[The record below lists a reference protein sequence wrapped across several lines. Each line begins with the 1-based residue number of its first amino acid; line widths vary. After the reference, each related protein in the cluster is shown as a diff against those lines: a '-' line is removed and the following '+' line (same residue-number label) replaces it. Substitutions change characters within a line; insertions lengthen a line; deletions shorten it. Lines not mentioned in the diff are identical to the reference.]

1 MATLEGTT
9 EAVCRF
15 RADTFKALGHP
26 ARLFMAQTLAGGE
39 RCVCELQEMVGLDV
53 STVSKHLAVLRSA
66 GLVVD
71 RREGTKVFYRLC
83 CAEARTLLEVMEAP
97 LDGLARRKARA
108 AAASCGVKLTPGALS
123 RPSEGEA
130 P

>member
-1 MATLEGTT
+1 MIKLEGTT

-26 ARLFMAQTLAGGE
+26 ARLFMMQTLAEGE

-53 STVSKHLAVLRSA
+53 STVSKHLALLRSS

-83 CAEARTLLEVMEAP
+83 CSDVRTLLQVMEEP
-97 LDGLARRKARA
+97 LDGIARRKARE
-108 AAASCGVKLTPGALS
+108 AAASCGVAL
-123 RPSEGEA
+123 EA
-130 P
+130 VR

>member
-1 MATLEGTT
+1 MTKLEGTT

-26 ARLFMAQTLAGGE
+26 ARLFIMQTLAEEGE

-53 STVSKHLAVLRSA
+53 STVSKHLALLRNA

-83 CAEARTLLEVMEAP
+83 CTDVRTLLDAVEEP
-97 LDGLARRKARA
+97 LDGIARRKARE
-108 AAASCGVKLTPGALS
+108 AAASCGVSL
-123 RPSEGEA
+123 EA
-130 P
+130 AG

>member
-1 MATLEGTT
+1 MTTLEGTT

-26 ARLFMAQTLAGGE
+26 ARLFMAQTLADGE

-97 LDGLARRKARA
+97 LDGLARRKARK
-108 AAASCGVKLTPGALS
+108 AAASCGVELAAADLTRSAGGD
-123 RPSEGEA
+123 RP
-130 P
+130 

>member
-1 MATLEGTT
+1 MSKLEGTT

-26 ARLFMAQTLAGGE
+26 ARLFMAQTLAHGE
-39 RCVCELQEMVGLDV
+39 RCVCELQEMVDLDV
-53 STVSKHLAVLRSA
+53 STVSKHLSVLRNA

-83 CAEARTLLEVMEAP
+83 CADVRSLLEVVEKP
-97 LDGLARRKARA
+97 LDGMARRKARD
-108 AAASCGVKLTPGALS
+108 AAASCGVVL
-123 RPSEGEA
+123 EGSK
-130 P
+130 